1 MKKFKKIF
9 LIIIILILILIIAAM
24 SYVIYNMSPVNN
36 DDKTYKE
43 VIVSSGMGRREIA
56 DLLYEEKIIKNAD
69 FFYHYMKIKK
79 ADLIYAASYS
89 FSPSMKA
96 SEVLKTLLDGGKNT
110 NTVMI
115 TFKEGVNMRSIA
127 NTIAEKTN
135 NTYDD
140 VMNKIK
146 DEDYLNYLIE
156 KYWFITDEIKNSD
169 IYYSLEGYLFPDTY
183 EFASADVSVE
193 EIFEVMLDKMD
204 DVLSGYKKQIEKSK
218 YNIHEL
224 LTLASVTQL
233 EGFTSQDFKNIASTF
248 YNRLDSGMSLGS
260 CVTSYYGVKKDMT
273 SELYQSEIDAVNP
286 YNTRSG
292 KMDGKLPVGP
302 LGSPSSDAIDA
313 VMNPVKTDY
322 YYFVSDKNNK
332 LYFNKTYEQHE
343 QTISELQNK
352 GLWYEW

>member
-146 DEDYLNYLIE
+146 DEDYLNSLIE

-224 LTLASVTQL
+224 LDNL
-233 EGFTSQDFKNIASTF
+233 I
-248 YNRLDSGMSLGS
+248 
-260 CVTSYYGVKKDMT
+260 
-273 SELYQSEIDAVNP
+273 
-286 YNTRSG
+286 
-292 KMDGKLPVGP
+292 
-302 LGSPSSDAIDA
+302 
-313 VMNPVKTDY
+313 
-322 YYFVSDKNNK
+322 KNNNLIYNFVFIR
-332 LYFNKTYEQHE
+332 LYSLH
-343 QTISELQNK
+343 
-352 GLWYEW
+352 